1 MNELF
6 DLINLVIQRITSIQK
21 LLCLEYKCDDDK
33 ESVQSKVKI
42 FKKNQFGFFL
52 SQINKN
58 VNYGTNITE
67 LIFKHLYQGRA
78 TFFHSRTRLVLFEY
92 QGHNL

>member
-1 MNELF
+1 LNELF

-42 FKKNQFGFFL
+42 FKKNQFVTLGDFYKQNVSLNL
-52 SQINKN
+52 SEYSIK
-58 VNYGTNITE
+58 E
-67 LIFKHLYQGRA
+67 LIFYA
-78 TFFHSRTRLVLFEY
+78 
-92 QGHNL
+92 